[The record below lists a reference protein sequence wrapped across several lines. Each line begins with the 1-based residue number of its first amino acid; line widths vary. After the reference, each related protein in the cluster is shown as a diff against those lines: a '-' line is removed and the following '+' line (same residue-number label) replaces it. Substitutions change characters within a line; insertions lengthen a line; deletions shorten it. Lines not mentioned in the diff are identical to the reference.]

1 MKNTATTS
9 PVGLITP
16 HPSTEYSNPSPGDQ
30 RAWHCAGGQSG
41 RDLRKEERKS
51 GHKRSHVLRLFPETL
66 GKGG

>member
-41 RDLRKEERKS
+41 RDQGPAS
-51 GHKRSHVLRLFPETL
+51 LFEIPIYYKFTL
-66 GKGG
+66 